1 MNRPAASASLEGMTL
16 IELIVVVVILGLAA
30 SGLSFSLGA
39 VTKTQL
45 KSAAAK
51 LVSAT
56 RFSFNRAIVQGTTVR
71 IAFDI
76 PGNTFT
82 IEEAHDHV
90 ALARTDDE
98 RRKNTIEKSGTDT
111 VAVDPWVAARNRIS
125 EALRPTFGATPFHAL
140 AGRDGKAM
148 PRYAKVSLGRRVSF
162 LKLVVP
168 HEPAPLL
175 QGKGSVH
182 FFPTGMTEHAVI
194 QLSDGGD
201 SVYSVEVRPLT
212 GRCQVYAEAF
222 EPKRLEPETS
232 NSKTTEEEL

>member
-1 MNRPAASASLEGMTL
+1 MGRPTHTSVQGMTL
-16 IELIVVVVILGLAA
+16 IELIVVVVILALAA

-51 LVSAT
+51 LVAAS

-76 PGNTFT
+76 PGNTFA
-82 IEEAHDHV
+82 IEEAKDRV

-98 RRKNTIEKSGTDT
+98 RRKNTIEKSGVDT
-111 VAVDPWVAARNRIS
+111 VAVDPWVAAKNRIS
-125 EALRPTFGATPFHAL
+125 EALRPTFGASPFHAL
-140 AGRDGKAM
+140 AGKDGKTLT
-148 PRYAKVSLGRRVSF
+148 RYAKIPLGRRVSF
-162 LKLVVP
+162 LKLIVP

-182 FFPTGMTEHAVI
+182 FFPAGMTEHAVI

-201 SVYSVEVRPLT
+201 SVYSVEIRALT
-212 GRCQVYAEAF
+212 GRCQVYPQAF

-232 NSKTTEEEL
+232 NSKTTEEDL